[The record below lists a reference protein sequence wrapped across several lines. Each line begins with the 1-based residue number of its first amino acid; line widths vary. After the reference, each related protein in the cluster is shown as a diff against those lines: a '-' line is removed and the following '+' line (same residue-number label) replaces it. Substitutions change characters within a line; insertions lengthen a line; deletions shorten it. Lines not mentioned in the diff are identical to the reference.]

1 MSVGKFV
8 AVYSFAEAARNN
20 DRTVRIFSLSQS
32 RLLETL
38 DFPTQ
43 MNHASISPDGKLLLA
58 VGDEAPGDEIRAFF
72 CRRIDLPSAPIDGQL
87 SYPRYE
93 WHEIAEPKLDHAG
106 TDEDACFC
114 TAFSS
119 SGHMCAVAS
128 QSGVITVFD
137 TAQIRDEM
145 EIGEAVIAVLKS
157 SRPSLRLIYSGAVR
171 SMCFSPAP
179 WDLLAWAEDQGRV
192 CVVDL
197 RNIFQSRQTIELE
210 MDSADLDRADVED
223 HDATSEQRQLEIEHR
238 FVEHHREALEA
249 QDHLAAVSHT
259 ADYLELAAERRRIER
274 ETAASRDNLYSLS
287 PSERQMIDSIGL
299 RRIPGDQPEPST
311 GSLAAPTSVNSTL
324 NSHTDSLPSPTPST
338 NLQNRSTA
346 SIHDYMRQRNLERS
360 RASDRSY
367 QPRRR
372 SSVVISNANSDTN
385 TSLPHHSLSG
395 LAPIGTAAPT
405 LSASPS
411 RLPINNPDMTVS
423 HLFDTSDPWQ
433 TITDAMGSTNIPP
446 DTMARLRGLQPRSL
460 ERRMQATAAPYAPID
475 RGMQS
480 LQGARERSRA
490 EHVDAMDVITHRARE
505 TNARA
510 SRQMRASRAD
520 VVYDEIDREVVSRR
534 LDEPRRRTRIEEG
547 VVTMGIGW
555 SVDGRNLYGT
565 SDHDTLVYT
574 DMNGVVLWRLKRVY

>member
-1 MSVGKFV
+1 MSTGEHIAF
-8 AVYSFAEAARNN
+8 YSLAEIIRNN
-20 DRTVRIFSLSQS
+20 DRTVRIFSMSQF
-32 RLLETL
+32 RLLATL
-38 DFPTQ
+38 DFPTR

-72 CRRIDLPSAPIDGQL
+72 CRRLDLPSAPVEGQL

-93 WHEIAEPKLDHAG
+93 WHEIAEPRLSHAG

-114 TAFSS
+114 TAFSD
-119 SGHMCAVAS
+119 SGQMCAVAS
-128 QSGVITVFD
+128 QSGVITIFD
-137 TAQIRDEM
+137 TAQIRDDM
-145 EIGEAVIAVLKS
+145 ETGEAVIAVLKS

-197 RNIFQSRQTIELE
+197 RDIFQSKQTIELE
-210 MDSADLDRADVED
+210 MDSPDLDRADVED
-223 HDATSEQRQLEIEHR
+223 DDGTSEQRQLEIERR
-238 FVEHHREALEA
+238 FVERHREALDA

-274 ETAASRDNLYSLS
+274 ETAASRDNLHSL
-287 PSERQMIDSIGL
+287 PASERQMVDSIGL
-299 RRIPGDQPEPST
+299 RRMQGDHPEPSDA
-311 GSLAAPTSVNSTL
+311 SPAAPISVNYTP
-324 NSHTDSLPSPTPST
+324 NRHTEFPTWTGLPSPTPSS

-372 SSVVISNANSDTN
+372 SSVVISNANSNTN
-385 TSLPHHSLSG
+385 TSSPHYSSSS

-411 RLPINNPDMTVS
+411 RLPIDNSDMTVS
-423 HLFDTSDPWQ
+423 HLFDASEPWQ
-433 TITDAMGSTNIPP
+433 TITGAMGSTNMPP
-446 DTMARLRGLQPRSL
+446 DTIARLRGLQSRNL
-460 ERRMQATAAPYAPID
+460 ERRMQATVAPQATID
-475 RGMQS
+475 RRMQA

-490 EHVDAMDVITHRARE
+490 EHAEAMEAITNRARE

-520 VVYDEIDREVVSRR
+520 VVYDEFDWEVVLRR
-534 LDEPRRRTRIEEG
+534 LDEPRRRTRNEEG

-555 SVDGRNLYGT
+555 SVDGRNL
-565 SDHDTLVYT
+565 
-574 DMNGVVLWRLKRVY
+574 

>member
-1 MSVGKFV
+1 MSVGEPF
-8 AVYSFAEAARNN
+8 AGSSFAEAARNN
-20 DRTVRIFSLSQS
+20 DRTVRIFSLSQA

-38 DFPTQ
+38 DFPTP
-43 MNHASISPDGKLLLA
+43 MNHASISPDGKLLIA
-58 VGDEAPGDEIRAFF
+58 AGDEAPGDEIRAFF
-72 CRRIDLPSAPIDGQL
+72 CRRIDLPSAPVDGQL

-93 WHEIAEPKLDHAG
+93 WHEIAEPRLSHAG

-114 TAFSS
+114 TAFSN

-128 QSGVITVFD
+128 QSGVITIFD
-137 TAQIRDEM
+137 TARIRDEM
-145 EIGEAVIAVLKS
+145 EMGEAVIAVLKS
-157 SRPSLRLIYSGAVR
+157 SRPSLRLLYSGAVR

-179 WDLLAWAEDQGRV
+179 WDLFAWAEDQGRV
-192 CVVDL
+192 CVVSL
-197 RNIFQSRQTIELE
+197 RDIFQSRQTIELE
-210 MDSADLDRADVED
+210 MDAPDLDRANVDD
-223 HDATSEQRQLEIEHR
+223 HDGTSEQRQLEIERR
-238 FVEHHREALEA
+238 FVERHREALEA

-274 ETAASRDNLYSLS
+274 ETAASRDNVYSLS

-299 RRIPGDQPEPST
+299 RRMQVDHPEPSDP
-311 GSLAAPTSVNSTL
+311 SLAAPTSVNYTPD
-324 NSHTDSLPSPTPST
+324 SHTESSTWTGLPSPTPSS

-360 RASDRSY
+360 RASDRPY

-372 SSVVISNANSDTN
+372 SSVIISNANSNNN
-385 TSLPHHSLSG
+385 TSLPHHSSSS

-411 RLPINNPDMTVS
+411 SLPNNNPDMTVS
-423 HLFDTSDPWQ
+423 HLFDASDPWQ
-433 TITDAMGSTNIPP
+433 TISDAMGSTNMPP
-446 DTMARLRGLQPRSL
+446 DTIARLHDLQSRNL
-460 ERRMQATAAPYAPID
+460 ERRTQATAAPQATID
-475 RGMQS
+475 HRIQA

-490 EHVDAMDVITHRARE
+490 EHIEAMEVTTNRARE

-534 LDEPRRRTRIEEG
+534 MDEPRRRTRMENG

-555 SVDGRNLYGT
+555 SVDGQKL
-565 SDHDTLVYT
+565 
-574 DMNGVVLWRLKRVY
+574 